1 MHQLTL
7 RYRLATALFRVIV
20 AKMGNGIE
28 IEKPLN
34 EWAAAHFGASARVE
48 GLKRLSGGASQETW
62 AFDVATAGTT
72 HPLILRR
79 APGGVAMARSSE
91 AVSLAT
97 EAALLAATTKSG
109 VRVPEV
115 LHVSPPGSELGE
127 AFVMRRVAGETLGRK
142 ILRDDEFRIARTR
155 LAKDCGEALA
165 GIHAVP
171 LNGLPPLPVSHG
183 ADQIAKYEAIYRSY
197 EMPRPVLELAFAW
210 LKANAPKPATPVLV
224 HGDFRLGNLIVNAD
238 GLGAVLDW
246 ELAHIGDPR
255 EDIAWVCINSWRF
268 GNSEKRA
275 GGFGDLE
282 DMLDAY
288 AAAGGARYTTS
299 DIDWWEILGSLKW
312 GVMCMT
318 MYAAYKTGADPSV
331 ERAAIGRRVSENEI
345 DLINLF
351 EGLGRNA

>member
-1 MHQLTL
+1 
-7 RYRLATALFRVIV
+7 
-20 AKMGNGIE
+20 MGNETE
-28 IEKPLN
+28 IEKALN
-34 EWAAAHFGASARVE
+34 DWATIHFAASARVE

-62 AFDVATAGTT
+62 AFDVAAPGAV

-97 EAALLAATTKSG
+97 EAALLGATARSG

-115 LHVSPPGSELGE
+115 LHVSPPGSALGE

-142 ILRDDEFRIARTR
+142 ILRDEEYKLARTR
-155 LAKDCGEALA
+155 LAQDCGEALA
-165 GIHAVP
+165 RIHAVP
-171 LNGLPPLPVSHG
+171 LNGLPQLPLSSG
-183 ADQIAKYEAIYRSY
+183 ADQIAKYETIYRSF

-210 LKANAPKPATPVLV
+210 LKANAPEPAPPVLV
-224 HGDFRLGNLIVNAD
+224 HGDFRLGNLIVNEQ

-268 GNSEKRA
+268 GHSEKRA

-288 AAAGGARYTTS
+288 ANAGGARYTTA

-318 MYAAYKTGADPSV
+318 MYSAYKTGADPSV